1 VTVHV
6 LFGKLDA
13 DGEHANGDDDAGEL
27 ESDSIGAFVTVIPP
41 RTGIKD
47 VCSVWA

>member
-6 LFGKLDA
+6 LFGELDA
-13 DGEHANGDDDAGEL
+13 DGEHTNSDDDAGEL
-27 ESDSIGAFVTVIPP
+27 ESDSVGDFITVIPP